1 MKQDF
6 ISEKQRK
13 RFTKLCFNFL
23 KRSYTRMKRS
33 VVSVKQD
40 FRKLKQ
46 RNRILKQSS
55 TKLKQRDRKLKQSFV
70 SVKQRKNFLSFDFT
84 KIGLNSMFVRPI
96 YLFFLLTSILFLSCS
111 GGYSFTGASIN
122 PQTKT
127 FHVETFLNRASI
139 VQPILASELTYA
151 LINKIRSGT
160 DLSEVENNADVSF
173 SGVITSYSVTPSAIS
188 ANDRAAKNRLTIR
201 VKVTCRNMQDKKSD
215 FETTFTRYK
224 EYDSSLSL
232 SDVEEELIK
241 EINEELV
248 DDIFTKAFVNW

>member
-23 KRSYTRMKRS
+23 KRR
-33 VVSVKQD
+33 D
-40 FRKLKQ
+40 
-46 RNRILKQSS
+46 RI
-55 TKLKQRDRKLKQSFV
+55 LKQRDRKLKQSLV
-70 SVKQRKNFLSFDFT
+70 NVKQRKNFLSVDFA
-84 KIGLNSMFVRPI
+84 KIGFNSMFVRPI
-96 YLFFLLTSILFLSCS
+96 YLFFILTSIFFLSCS